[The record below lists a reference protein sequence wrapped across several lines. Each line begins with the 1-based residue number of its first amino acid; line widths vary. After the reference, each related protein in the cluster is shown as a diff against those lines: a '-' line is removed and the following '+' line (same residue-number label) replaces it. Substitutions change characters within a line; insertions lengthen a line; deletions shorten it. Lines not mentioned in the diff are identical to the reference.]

1 MQGIK
6 NGAKKTFTA
15 GDRFMFF
22 RFFEIFE
29 IFCLLVFG
37 SLRVLDIDIF
47 FCKQTGVSV
56 CIRIS
61 VFYLSNICGIDDAIS
76 STLYNAQCA
85 VHSAQSTE

>member
-37 SLRVLDIDIF
+37 SLRVLDIDKYF
-47 FCKQTGVSV
+47 
-56 CIRIS
+56 
-61 VFYLSNICGIDDAIS
+61 A
-76 STLYNAQCA
+76 
-85 VHSAQSTE
+85 

>member
-37 SLRVLDIDIF
+37 SLRVLDIDSF
-47 FCKQTGVSV
+47 FLQTDGG
-56 CIRIS
+56 IS
-61 VFYLSNICGIDDAIS
+61 VHSHLCVLSFEYLWNR
-76 STLYNAQCA
+76 
-85 VHSAQSTE
+85 